1 MKKKI
6 EVLLNLAAA
15 AVSLAVAFGLD
26 PLIAVRLL
34 AAISVGFAMS
44 AGLP

>member
-26 PLIAVRLL
+26 PLTAVLLL
-34 AAISVGFAMS
+34 AGISVGFAIS
-44 AGLP
+44 SGFL